1 MSIKP
6 LCVWIFTHASNSS
19 VFHLN
24 TICHHLKHIVWAYR
38 ANRTNNDKRT
48 TIVVG
53 FLTSLSYVI
62 AVVDR
67 CCYRR
72 HRRRCRHRHRHHC
85 FCGCYM
91 YNFDVCFILCLLLY
105 GLLLCVLCVLHRV
118 FFVSPINMFMTCK
131 LKFVQWDKHD
141 QQPDKMK

>member
-1 MSIKP
+1 MSKNQNKKHEKKFVNQAVV
-6 LCVWIFTHASNSS
+6 CVWIFTHASNSS

-38 ANRTNNDKRT
+38 ANRTNNDKGT

-72 HRRRCRHRHRHHC
+72 RRRRRHCRHRHRHHC

-91 YNFDVCFILCLLLY
+91 YNFDVCFILCLVY
-105 GLLLCVLCVLHRV
+105 C
-118 FFVSPINMFMTCK
+118 FVYFMYFIVYFSSPQSICLWLVN
-131 LKFVQWDKHD
+131 
-141 QQPDKMK
+141 

>member
-1 MSIKP
+1 MSKKQNKKHEKKFVNQAVV
-6 LCVWIFTHASNSS
+6 CMWIFTHISSSS

-38 ANRTNNDKRT
+38 ANRTNNDKRI

-67 CCYRR
+67 YCCCRCG
-72 HRRRCRHRHRHHC
+72 RRCRHRHRHHC
-85 FCGCYM
+85 FCGCCL
-91 YNFDVCFILCLLLY
+91 YNFDVCFIFCLAIALCT
-105 GLLLCVLCVLHRV
+105 LCTSSCIFRLPNQYVYDL
-118 FFVSPINMFMTCK
+118 
-131 LKFVQWDKHD
+131 
-141 QQPDKMK
+141 